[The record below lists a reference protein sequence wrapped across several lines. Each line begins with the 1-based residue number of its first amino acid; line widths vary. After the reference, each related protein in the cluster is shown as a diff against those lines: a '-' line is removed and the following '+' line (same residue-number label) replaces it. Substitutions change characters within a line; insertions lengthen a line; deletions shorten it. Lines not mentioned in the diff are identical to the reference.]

1 MATLDINGYNT
12 AFKTF
17 VDFAQ
22 MTHNDGYSSASAKA
36 TLNGRQLT
44 VSAMSLHETS
54 AVLRKASESA
64 ANDAT
69 RDVFKYAIID
79 MFGGMANI
87 PASVKKAM
95 ELDDYGHGKPLT
107 ARRIM
112 AVKNAID
119 AEGSMRAKVASQP
132 FSQVVS
138 EAEVAAAAQ
147 TIKSKLAGIRDDQ
160 AEKQGTAVDA
170 VLRDARHDP
179 ELMRILTMNNCQ
191 AARSVILDSVA
202 NKVRTDDEIFTRLA
216 ALKDNLDELRAA
228 TGANLR
234 LFDLLV
240 VHFGRMGGKAFPKGV
255 IARIFESVRGL
266 DLSAI
271 KNVSASSSPVKIA
284 EAMCGFAKGL
294 AKVKAET
301 HALDSFNGAEGLA
314 ADIILPFDGL
324 VLAIICDNCGEKAL
338 RSLRET
344 MGSRNFGKAVAAF
357 DNLWD
362 ERLPAGVDPRQE
374 VTQLV
379 MRTGR
384 YLCDAGFTRTG
395 ILAAVNEAQGTP
407 IVDEFP
413 RNLEISPAEY
423 RAIYNVLEKHVRQA
437 SAEGIIL

>member
-132 FSQVVS
+132 FSQAVS

-147 TIKSKLAGIRDDQ
+147 TIKPKLAGIRDDQ

-179 ELMRILTMNNCQ
+179 ELMRI
-191 AARSVILDSVA
+191 
-202 NKVRTDDEIFTRLA
+202 
-216 ALKDNLDELRAA
+216 
-228 TGANLR
+228 
-234 LFDLLV
+234 
-240 VHFGRMGGKAFPKGV
+240 
-255 IARIFESVRGL
+255 
-266 DLSAI
+266 
-271 KNVSASSSPVKIA
+271 
-284 EAMCGFAKGL
+284 
-294 AKVKAET
+294 
-301 HALDSFNGAEGLA
+301 
-314 ADIILPFDGL
+314 
-324 VLAIICDNCGEKAL
+324 
-338 RSLRET
+338 
-344 MGSRNFGKAVAAF
+344 
-357 DNLWD
+357 
-362 ERLPAGVDPRQE
+362 
-374 VTQLV
+374 
-379 MRTGR
+379 
-384 YLCDAGFTRTG
+384 
-395 ILAAVNEAQGTP
+395 
-407 IVDEFP
+407 
-413 RNLEISPAEY
+413 
-423 RAIYNVLEKHVRQA
+423 
-437 SAEGIIL
+437 